1 MDDAALAAHLV
12 TEAASLAA
20 RMREDGLD
28 VSRKSS
34 ISDLVTDADK
44 AAEAFVV
51 ETLQRERPD
60 DGLLGEEGTAE
71 EGRSGRRWIIDPVDG
86 TYNFA
91 HRLHHWCSALALQDG
106 DDLVLGA
113 VAHHA
118 DQRVLVGGPDLP
130 TTLNGEPLP
139 RLDDL
144 PLGAVGA
151 ATYLHPGWVGHDK
164 VRNAWLRAATGPA
177 TLRTFGSGSM
187 EMVDVTL
194 GNLGLWF
201 QHSTPPWDWFP
212 GAGLLLGVGGAA
224 DSVEVD
230 GYRWYVSG
238 RPSAVSG
245 AIELLAGS

>member
-12 TEAASLAA
+12 TEAAALAA
-20 RMREDGLD
+20 RMRDEGLD
-28 VSRKSS
+28 VSRKTSV
-34 ISDLVTDADK
+34 SDLVTDADK

-71 EGRSGRRWIIDPVDG
+71 EGRSGRRWVIDPVDG

-106 DDLVLGA
+106 EDVVLGA

-130 TTLNGEPLP
+130 TTSNGEVLP
-139 RLDDL
+139 RLEDRE
-144 PLGAVGA
+144 LGQVGA
-151 ATYLHPGWVGHDK
+151 ATYLHPGWVGEDA
-164 VRNAWLRAATGPA
+164 VRTPWLRAATGPA

-187 EMVDVTL
+187 EMVDVAL
-194 GNLGLWF
+194 GRLGLWY
-201 QHSTPPWDWFP
+201 QHSTPAWDWLP
-212 GAGLLLGVGGAA
+212 GCALLLGVGGSAT
-224 DSVEVD
+224 SVEVD
-230 GYRWYVSG
+230 GYRWYVAG
-238 RPSAVSG
+238 RPSAVGG
-245 AIELLAGS
+245 AVDLLAGS